1 MTLDEVLEQA
11 RRVEADPRFA
21 VVAIG
26 RFEMTDDLIASPR
39 EKFPWALSA
48 VCRHDATYIGVLRN
62 PEAVT
67 EFLFLCPPQFD
78 TPASLPPAKR
88 EPKQTA
94 KPTKPESKPAP
105 KPSKAAELQ
114 PSLF

>member
-1 MTLDEVLEQA
+1 MTLEQVLEQA

-26 RFEMTDDLIASPR
+26 RFEMLPDLIAAPAD
-39 EKFPWALSA
+39 KFPWALSA
-48 VCRHDATYIGVLRN
+48 VCRHDATYLGVLRN

-67 EFLFLCPPQFD
+67 EFLFLCPPEFD
-78 TPASLPPAKR
+78 TPASLPPAKA
-88 EPKQTA
+88 KQTA
-94 KPTKPESKPAP
+94 KPTKPAP

>member
-1 MTLDEVLEQA
+1 MTLEQVLEQA
-11 RRVEADPRFA
+11 RRVEADRRFA

-26 RFEMTDDLIASPR
+26 RFEMLSDLIASPA

-67 EFLFLCPPQFD
+67 EFLFLCPPEFD
-78 TPASLPPAKR
+78 TPASLPAK
-88 EPKQTA
+88 PKQTA
-94 KPTKPESKPAP
+94 KPTKPESNPAP

>member
-26 RFEMTDDLIASPR
+26 RFQMLDELVAAPR
-39 EKFPWALSA
+39 ETFPWALSV
-48 VCRHDATYIGVLRN
+48 VCRHDSTYLAVLRN
-62 PEAVT
+62 ADDVT

-78 TPASLPPAKR
+78 TPASLPAPTQQPAK
-88 EPKQTA
+88 PA
-94 KPTKPESKPAP
+94 TKPKP
-105 KPSKAAELQ
+105 AELQ
-114 PSLF
+114 PSLFDDEPP